1 MNKKFHYKDIEMM
14 HLLKKYIKKVSII
27 MYELTMHAK
36 SYKKRENEG
45 VARKTREKPSA
56 IK

>member
-1 MNKKFHYKDIEMM
+1 M
-14 HLLKKYIKKVSII
+14 H
-27 MYELTMHAK
+27 ELTIQPK
-36 SYKKRENEG
+36 SHKKRENEG